1 MIRVRVGGLTG
12 ARLRSY
18 TFDMQSVDVVFDQ
31 DGTPI
36 VDAAPYARAL
46 DDSTDWR
53 PPPLPYRV
61 PARLR
66 LPLESKVGAPSVYG
80 GCTEDLCRRVEQ
92 LVINGSSVAAAKTL
106 VGLTRTRWNEW
117 KRAAEQHREPYS
129 IFMERV
135 RLAQAHVEATCTT
148 TIHSAAVHPDP
159 KVAVPAAVKALEM
172 QFPRAYA
179 PKRTIDHKISASV
192 NVNVN
197 VLQAVLS
204 ADPSKLAALVGNLVR
219 DDEEAVPMLPDH
231 GKHIPA
237 ELFDQDA
244 QSSRPPRPGLASGED
259 DDDEG

>member
-1 MIRVRVGGLTG
+1 MPSL
-12 ARLRSY
+12 
-18 TFDMQSVDVVFDQ
+18 DVVFDD

-36 VDAAPYARAL
+36 TDAVPFVRAL
-46 DDSTDWR
+46 DDGDDWR

-61 PARLR
+61 PMRLR
-66 LPLESKVGAPSVYG
+66 LPLEPKTGAPSVYG
-80 GCTEDLCRRVEQ
+80 GCTEDLCRRIEQ

-159 KVAVPAAVKALEM
+159 KVAVPAAKMKLEQM
-172 QFPRAYA
+172 APARYA
-179 PKRTIDHKISASV
+179 ARTRKDV
-192 NVNVN
+192 NVNVSGRIDMQ
-197 VLQAVLS
+197 VLQAIAHLPD
-204 ADPSKLAALVGNLVR
+204 ATG
-219 DDEEAVPMLPDH
+219 AVPRLGMRAWTDEAAAPTLIEH
-231 GKHIPA
+231 NA
-237 ELFDQDA
+237 DA
-244 QSSRPPRPGLASGED
+244 